1 VRSKKLP
8 ENWQELQ
15 EKIKNVFVFLE
26 TELQKRGSLFFNGKR
41 VKRLEIVEAEAVEM
55 NSTVVA

>member
-1 VRSKKLP
+1 MTDVKH
-8 ENWQELQ
+8 
-15 EKIKNVFVFLE
+15 F
-26 TELQKRGSLFFNGKR
+26 GKR